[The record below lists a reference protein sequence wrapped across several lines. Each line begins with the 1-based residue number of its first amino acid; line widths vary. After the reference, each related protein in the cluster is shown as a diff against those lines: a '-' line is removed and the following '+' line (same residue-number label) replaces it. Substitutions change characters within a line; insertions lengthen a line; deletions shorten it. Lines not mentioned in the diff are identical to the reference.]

1 MRRERPIRIYA
12 RPSPALYAKQHSGRV
27 RLSFTPLG
35 MGRFNVLYRLFAIGL
50 ALLFGPAA
58 LAAETHVAVA
68 ANFTEPAREIAALF
82 KTATGDEAVLSFGAS
97 GLFFQQ
103 ISQGAPFQVFLSADQ
118 KRPRQLEEA
127 GLAAPGGAF
136 TYAIGKLALWSRSQ
150 DVTQGEAVLR
160 ANGFEKLSIAD
171 PSGAPYGTAAVETL
185 KALKVYDAIAPKI
198 VQGASIA
205 QAFQFIDTGNA
216 QLGFIALSQL
226 KTVEAGTRWIVPQVL
241 YTPIRQDAVLLKS
254 GAEDAV
260 AKAFAAFLKGP
271 QAREV
276 IAKYGYGL
284 E

>member
-1 MRRERPIRIYA
+1 M
-12 RPSPALYAKQHSGRV
+12 
-27 RLSFTPLG
+27 F
-35 MGRFNVLYRLFAIGL
+35 YRLFAIGL
-50 ALLFGPAA
+50 ALLLGPAA

-82 KTATGDEAVLSFGAS
+82 KRSTGDDAVLSFGAS
-97 GLFFQQ
+97 GPLSQQ

-118 KRPRQLEEA
+118 KRPRELEKA
-127 GLAAPGGAF
+127 GLTAPGGVF
-136 TYAIGKLALWSRSQ
+136 TYAVGKLVLWSRSQ
-150 DVTQGEAVLR
+150 DVTQGETVLKS
-160 ANGFEKLSIAD
+160 NGFAKLAIAN

-185 KALKVYDAIAPKI
+185 QSLKLYDTIAPKI

-216 QLGFIALSQL
+216 QLGFVALSQL
-226 KTVEAGTRWIVPQVL
+226 KSVEAGTRWIVPQDL
-241 YTPIRQDAVLLKS
+241 YTPIRQDAALLKL
-254 GAEDAV
+254 GADDAV
-260 AKAFAAFLKGP
+260 AKAFVAFLKGS

>member
-1 MRRERPIRIYA
+1 M
-12 RPSPALYAKQHSGRV
+12 
-27 RLSFTPLG
+27 F
-35 MGRFNVLYRLFAIGL
+35 YRLFAIGL
-50 ALLFGPAA
+50 ALLLGPAA

-82 KTATGDEAVLSFGAS
+82 KRSTGDDAVLSFGAS
-97 GLFFQQ
+97 GPLSQQ

-118 KRPRQLEEA
+118 KRPRELEKA
-127 GLAAPGGAF
+127 GLTAPGGVF
-136 TYAIGKLALWSRSQ
+136 TYAVGKLVLWSRSQ
-150 DVTQGEAVLR
+150 DVTQGETVLKS
-160 ANGFEKLSIAD
+160 NGFAKLAIAN

-185 KALKVYDAIAPKI
+185 QSLKLYDTIAPKI

-216 QLGFIALSQL
+216 QLGFVALSQI
-226 KTVEAGTRWIVPQVL
+226 KSVEAGTRWIVPQDL
-241 YTPIRQDAVLLKS
+241 YTPIRQDAALLKS
-254 GAEDAV
+254 GADDAV
-260 AKAFAAFLKGP
+260 AKAFVAFLNGP